1 MKLKEHWTKFK
12 DSVIRPAQ
20 DKKNVN
26 RIGMTLSNNYVL
38 PVLIILIDI
47 FLFLLFNYILNSIL
61 ACFDAFIDHS
71 GYSGCFSIRNVL
83 PDIELIFSSQTV
95 RYLYAFFLVALAIL
109 DGMYVYQMKSSL
121 SEDFFNEGQKGDSR
135 FKTIEE
141 IQKEYKEIPEKD
153 VSFPGRGGTVISRY
167 KDKLYIDD
175 SIVNNLI
182 IGMTRS
188 GKGEFYV
195 FPTIDILSRAEE
207 KASMIITDP
216 KTELFRSSKKT
227 LESRGYD
234 VYFLNLDQPVKS
246 MGYNP
251 LELITRYYKQGN
263 IDDAEML
270 ADAFAY
276 SIYTPDDSKST
287 GNEKFFN
294 ESAASIFSGLILSHI
309 KDCLTEDE
317 RLNEKRINTFLKK
330 QNAFK
335 SLDEKQQEVAK
346 KSFDDQILT
355 KDFMDD
361 DIRYIPDDLDLSF
374 VEPIHKYEKCIN
386 VYSILNMIVEL
397 SESIPDTDDT
407 MLDEYFR
414 QRPALDAG
422 KMRYSSAMVAGDRT
436 KGSILSTLINGLN
449 VFKNRAIAK
458 MTADSTL
465 DFDEIGFGEKPIAVF
480 LGIPDYDRSK
490 WFLATV
496 FIRQAYYY
504 LAQKCARKTG
514 KCRRHVKFLCD
525 EFGNMPA
532 IDDMAGT
539 VTVCLGRNISFD
551 MYIQSYAQLSE
562 RYGDK
567 TRETIEGNC
576 GNVIYI
582 FTNSKETSETFSE
595 LLGHRTRKIMQRSG
609 EKLSTNK
616 SFIES
621 LDQEPLMYPENL
633 RRLLEGEC
641 VILSSMHRKDL
652 AGNDVVPYPIF
663 NSRATHTAFK
673 YRYTY
678 LQDSFPDPDTI
689 SLAEMNQYSRKDIDP
704 DILVWDSRLSF
715 LQYQSQKRDE
725 PVFSDLP
732 ANDQTQIINI
742 LKDEM
747 GTDFDD
753 SLFQDD
759 TPLRSIL
766 ATIQPYPIS
775 EFKKKSIIDWILMCQ
790 SRSGVSA

>member
-1 MKLKEHWTKFK
+1 MKSLNEHWINFK
-12 DSVIRPAQ
+12 DSVIRPAR
-20 DKKNVN
+20 DKKNMN
-26 RIGMTLSNNYVL
+26 RIGMTLSNNYIL
-38 PVLIILIDI
+38 PILVFLIDI
-47 FLFLLFNYILNSIL
+47 LIFFLFNYIVNVSSNVIQVLSASNGL
-61 ACFDAFIDHS
+61 DF
-71 GYSGCFSIRNVL
+71 SGCFNTSNIL
-83 PDIELIFSSQTV
+83 PNIYQIVHSSTLKII
-95 RYLYAFFLVALAIL
+95 YLVFLFMLLIL
-109 DGMYVYQMKSSL
+109 DGIYVYQMKTSL
-121 SEDFFNEGQKGDSR
+121 SEDFFNEGQKGESR

-141 IQKEYKEIPEKD
+141 IQNEYKAIPEKD
-153 VSFPGRGGTVISRY
+153 IKFPGRGGTIMSRY
-167 KDKLYIDD
+167 KNQIYIDD
-175 SIVNNLI
+175 SVVNNLI

-195 FPTIDILSRAEE
+195 FPTIDIYSRAADQ
-207 KASMIITDP
+207 ASMIITDP
-216 KTELFRSSKKT
+216 KTELFRSSKET
-227 LESRGYD
+227 LEKRGYN
-234 VYFLNLDQPVKS
+234 VYFLNLDQPVYS

-251 LELITRYYKQGN
+251 LELITKYYKEGN

-276 SIYTPDDSKST
+276 SIYTPDDSTST
-287 GNEKFFN
+287 GNDRFFN

-309 KDCLTEDE
+309 KDCLNADKKADI
-317 RLNEKRINTFLKK
+317 RQRKAFFEKRKMFDQLSDAQKIAARESFYTL
-330 QNAFK
+330 FK
-335 SLDEKQQEVAK
+335 TKN
-346 KSFDDQILT
+346 ILEN
-355 KDFMDD
+355 
-361 DIRYIPDDLDLSF
+361 DIKYIPDEISLSDIPP
-374 VEPIHKYEKCIN
+374 VTKYEKCIN

-397 SESIPDTDDT
+397 SETIPETDET

-422 KMRYSSAMVAGDRT
+422 KMRYSSAMVAGERT

-465 DFDEIGFGEKPIAVF
+465 DFDEIGFGDKPVAVF

-490 WFLATV
+490 WFLASV

-504 LAQKCARKTG
+504 LAQKCARKEG
-514 KCRRHVKFLCD
+514 KCKRQVKFICD

-595 LLGHRTRKIMQRSG
+595 LLGHRTRKMLQRSG
-609 EKLSTNK
+609 DKLSINK

-621 LDQEPLMYPENL
+621 LEQEPLMYPEKL
-633 RRLLEGEC
+633 RRLQEGEC
-641 VILSSMHRKDL
+641 VILSSMHRKDRS
-652 AGNDVVPYPIF
+652 GNDVIPYPIF
-663 NSRATHTAFK
+663 NSIDTNTNLK

-678 LQDSFPDPDTI
+678 LTDSFPDPDQI
-689 SLAEMNQYSRKDIDP
+689 SLDTVNAFSREHIEP
-704 DILVWDSRLSF
+704 DKMVWDSKLSF
-715 LQYQSQKRDE
+715 MEYSSE
-725 PVFSDLP
+725 PLFSDLP
-732 ANDQTQIINI
+732 NSIQKTIIDI
-742 LKDEM
+742 LMEELGNTFDE
-747 GTDFDD
+747 
-753 SLFQDD
+753 SLFQSNTSLDN
-759 TPLRSIL
+759 IL
-766 ATIQPYPIS
+766 SYIQSKPMNDY
-775 EFKKKSIIDWILMCQ
+775 KKRTIIDLVSMNYE
-790 SRSGVSA
+790 RSDVSA